1 MTLLRSFDTGQALTE
16 VGAHL
21 TQNWRLFVV
30 WPLVAIAL
38 IFSVSQTIRA
48 SFKKSSLGLNV
59 QPLHSSGQQGNRSL
73 H

>member
-48 SFKKSSLGLNV
+48 SFKKSS
-59 QPLHSSGQQGNRSL
+59 
-73 H
+73 

>member
-48 SFKKSSLGLNV
+48 SFKKA
-59 QPLHSSGQQGNRSL
+59 SSGSRVQNSPLPGQDGL
-73 H
+73 